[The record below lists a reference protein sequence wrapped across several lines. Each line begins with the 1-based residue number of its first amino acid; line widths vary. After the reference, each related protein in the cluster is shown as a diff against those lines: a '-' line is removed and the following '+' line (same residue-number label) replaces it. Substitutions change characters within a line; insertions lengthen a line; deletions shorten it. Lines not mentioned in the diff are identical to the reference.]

1 MRISDWSSDVCSSDL
16 VEGKA
21 TISHIITGVTAT
33 QALLEAAIERN
44 ADAIL
49 IHHGW
54 FWKNE
59 DPCMRGPKRA
69 RMAMALQL
77 QLNIF
82 GYPLLLD
89 AHPVLGNNAQLPRV
103 LGFEIGRA
111 SGRAKV

>member
-1 MRISDWSSDVCSSDL
+1 MNQVSTQQLADWLDATLQVRRFKDYCPNGL
-16 VEGKA
+16 QVEGKS

-54 FWKNE
+54 FWQNE

-69 RMAMALQL
+69 RMALRSEEHTSELQSL
-77 QLNIF
+77 MRTSYADFCLKKQ
-82 GYPLLLD
+82 
-89 AHPVLGNNAQLPRV
+89 
-103 LGFEIGRA
+103 
-111 SGRAKV
+111 

>member
-1 MRISDWSSDVCSSDL
+1 MFFFFFFKQKTAYEMRISDWSSDVCSSDL
-16 VEGKA
+16 NQVSTQQLADWLDATLQVRRFKDYCPNGLQVEGKA

-59 DPCMRGPKRA
+59 D
-69 RMAMALQL
+69 Q
-77 QLNIF
+77 
-82 GYPLLLD
+82 
-89 AHPVLGNNAQLPRV
+89 
-103 LGFEIGRA
+103 IGRA
-111 SGRAKV
+111 HV

>member
-1 MRISDWSSDVCSSDL
+1 MNQVSTQQLADWLDATLQVRRFKDYCPNGL
-16 VEGKA
+16 QVEGKA

-69 RMAMALQL
+69 RMAQ
-77 QLNIF
+77 
-82 GYPLLLD
+82 
-89 AHPVLGNNAQLPRV
+89 
-103 LGFEIGRA
+103 IGRA
-111 SGRAKV
+111 SCRERVCQYV